1 MCVGKGNAFCAQ
13 LFACQLNQ
21 IVSALSKVAKCL
33 VKSKS
38 KLSGPSFSKHG

>member
-21 IVSALSKVAKCL
+21 IVSDSVSFEQGRKVSRQ
-33 VKSKS
+33 V
-38 KLSGPSFSKHG
+38 